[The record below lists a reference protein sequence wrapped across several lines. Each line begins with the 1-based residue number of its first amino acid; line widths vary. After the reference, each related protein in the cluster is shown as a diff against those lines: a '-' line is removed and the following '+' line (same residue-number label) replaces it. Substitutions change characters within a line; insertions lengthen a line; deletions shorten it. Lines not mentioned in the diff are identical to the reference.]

1 MQMHISSLHPCA
13 KLTHKIAAAA
23 AGKGWQGEAR
33 RGRPR
38 FFERAFF
45 FRAGVFF
52 SERAFSDT
60 NFISI
65 SYCFQRSVAPP
76 PKTRASFK
84 NWPLPKKLKM
94 SQPGQFFQKFENL
107 DESAWTFPQN
117 QQGKRPA
124 AAKELNRKRPAGDR
138 LHKALHE
145 QNERGY
151 LESAVWPAGRRT
163 QI

>member
-1 MQMHISSLHPCA
+1 
-13 KLTHKIAAAA
+13 
-23 AGKGWQGEAR
+23 
-33 RGRPR
+33 
-38 FFERAFF
+38 
-45 FRAGVFF
+45 
-52 SERAFSDT
+52 
-60 NFISI
+60 
-65 SYCFQRSVAPP
+65 
-76 PKTRASFK
+76 
-84 NWPLPKKLKM
+84 M

-163 QI
+163 QIRTYGTEFNLQFKFLKLPLGSIPSK